1 MQIKTT
7 RFGTVE
13 INEADIITFD
23 EGLPGF
29 PDDHQFVII
38 PYEDESPFVLLQS
51 ATEDYVAFLMT
62 DPFLFFSDYEFEI
75 DPVNMDALE
84 IKEEKDVVVYT
95 MVTVPPGRAKEMT
108 TNLVAP
114 VAINIHTR
122 AGKQVVLEKS
132 KYTTKHRLFTDE
144 GFREGGKA

>member
-75 DPVNMDALE
+75 DPENMKALE
-84 IKEEKDVVVYT
+84 IKEEKDIVVYT
-95 MVTVPPGRAKEMT
+95 MVTVPAGKAREMT

-114 VAINIHTR
+114 IAINIHTR

-144 GFREGGKA
+144 GFCEGGKA